1 MFVRIYDLMFPI
13 HLSAPIN
20 SPLAITTVRH
30 LLPVAYPEYDYY
42 CCRDSGLTLE
52 IVLKYEELVPSQI
65 NWIFLS

>member
-30 LLPVAYPEYDYY
+30 LLHVAYPEYDYY
-42 CCRDSGLTLE
+42 CRTDSGLALQ
-52 IVLKYEELVPSQI
+52 IALKYLEVVP
-65 NWIFLS
+65 